1 MTREYIMRFQVDED
15 GHEYDMTR
23 MERLIRCSECKH
35 WIDNRC
41 RRIRTMDDWR
51 KPTDY
56 CSFGDNEG

>member
-1 MTREYIMRFQVDED
+1 MTREYIMQVQIDDD

-23 MERLIRCSECKH
+23 MGRLIRCGECKH

-41 RRIRTMDDWR
+41 RKIRTMDDWR

-56 CSFGDNEG
+56 CSFRGIRS